1 MCNNHGLDRKYF
13 YAIRNTVQQD
23 LQMTPK
29 EEKLAWILEKKK
41 IRQRYVFLTE
51 KDLAYE
57 EGKKDVMLGKLQKRL
72 GKTKEQL
79 LEIIAAL

>member
-1 MCNNHGLDRKYF
+1 LCNSHGQDRRYF
-13 YAIRNTVQQD
+13 YTIKNDFAQI

-29 EEKLAWILEKKK
+29 EEKLAWIQEKRK
-41 IRQRYVFLTE
+41 IKQRYVFLTD

-57 EGKKDVMLGKLQKRL
+57 AGKKDVMLGKLQKRL

>member
-1 MCNNHGLDRKYF
+1 Q
-13 YAIRNTVQQD
+13 V

-29 EEKLAWILEKKK
+29 EEKLAWILEKRK

-51 KDLAYE
+51 KDLAFE
-57 EGKKDVMLGKLQKRL
+57 AGKKDIMLGKLQKRL

>member
-1 MCNNHGLDRKYF
+1 
-13 YAIRNTVQQD
+13 
-23 LQMTPK
+23 MTLK
-29 EEKLAWILEKKK
+29 EEKLAWQLEKRK
-41 IRQRYVFLTE
+41 IIKRYVFLTD

-57 EGKKDVMLGKLQKRL
+57 VGKKDVMLGKLQKRL

>member
-1 MCNNHGLDRKYF
+1 
-13 YAIRNTVQQD
+13 
-23 LQMTPK
+23 MTPK
-29 EEKLAWILEKKK
+29 EEKIAWQLEKRK
-41 IRQRYVFLTE
+41 IIRRYVFLTE

-57 EGKKDVMLGKLQKRL
+57 EGKKDEMLGKLQKRL

>member
-1 MCNNHGLDRKYF
+1 
-13 YAIRNTVQQD
+13 
-23 LQMTPK
+23 MTPK
-29 EEKLAWILEKKK
+29 EEKLAWIQEKRK
-41 IRQRYVFLTE
+41 IKQRYVFLTD
-51 KDLAYE
+51 KDLVYE